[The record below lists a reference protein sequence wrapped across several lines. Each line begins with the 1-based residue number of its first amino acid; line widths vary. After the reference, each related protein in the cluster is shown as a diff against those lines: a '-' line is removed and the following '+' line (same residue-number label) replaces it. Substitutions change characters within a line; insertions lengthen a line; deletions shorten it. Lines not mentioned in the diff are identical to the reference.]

1 MIPLYNLNAHNVMT
15 NSIADAGTDAKIA
28 KFFKRGLEIMGLAVL
43 EPVEVYG
50 KYTWDD
56 GWDSLDPTRNGTAGG
71 GASLSTQVSRTISH
85 LSTISTQR
93 TVSPSGSTILT
104 GHNNTNTSHLTP
116 VIEVPSPT
124 TPKAPS
130 PPTEKDLG
138 KKLFGGIF
146 NKKKKETPAPLA
158 LLPTTSNDTNDADHA
173 ITPRSSKRQSA
184 TPSLTVSSP
193 LPAGLGLPDS
203 TFGSSSTTGGEVLL
217 QPQILGLQAVL
228 QSPNIP
234 PKGRPSAYVWV
245 IRRWIRGSD
254 DGFLGLGSMV
264 ESLGII
270 GAEKHGST
278 MGMEV
283 EVRFEWKRCAKGKT
297 GAPSKEK
304 ERHSRR
310 HSIAVEGQSVAAPSS
325 SKLLDPSAA
334 ADASTSSPASKR
346 LSFQGFG
353 LGKKTSPVALPN
365 EHLNDSNDHLKVS
378 RAPSP
383 NPPASFTTVGT
394 NEESAPPKSPRV
406 TGTLVEE
413 SESDSDIEDSE
424 RPWNCY
430 LHIRGAP
437 SSRTSSRD
445 ELTTPSTSPN
455 EPPKRSSP
463 TRKEKTLDIRL
474 RIAAL
479 APAPHHPKVIAQIKT
494 PYPLPDVLFDA
505 NKTGAE
511 LRMRNEADGSRP
523 DLLAESGSSA
533 GGGRNK
539 PVVLTSEDIK
549 DVVSCTGLW
558 LVVREGYGG
567 LARKRKGDG
576 WRLRG

>member
-1 MIPLYNLNAHNVMT
+1 MIPLYNLHAHNVMT

-50 KYTWDD
+50 KYIWDD
-56 GWDSLDPTRNGTAGG
+56 GWDSLDPMRNGTAGG
-71 GASLSTQVSRTISH
+71 GVSLSTQVSRTISH
-85 LSTISTQR
+85 LSAISTQR
-93 TVSPSGSTILT
+93 TASPSGSTILT
-104 GHNNTNTSHLTP
+104 GNNNGNTSHLTP
-116 VIEVPSPT
+116 VVEVPSPT

-130 PPTEKDLG
+130 PPADKDIG

-146 NKKKKETPAPLA
+146 NKKKKESPAPLA
-158 LLPTTSNDTNDADHA
+158 LLAPTSSKESTDNVT
-173 ITPRSSKRQSA
+173 TPRSTKRQSA
-184 TPSLTVSSP
+184 APSVAIVSP
-193 LPAGLGLPDS
+193 PPTGAIDS
-203 TFGSSSTTGGEVLL
+203 SFGGSAITNATDVLL

-234 PKGRPSAYVWV
+234 PRGRPSTYVWV
-245 IRRWIRGSD
+245 IRRWIRGTD

-264 ESLGII
+264 ESLGI
-270 GAEKHGST
+270 GAEKHGSA

-297 GAPSKEK
+297 GAPVKEK
-304 ERHSRR
+304 ERNSRR
-310 HSIAVEGQSVAAPSS
+310 HSIAVEGQSTNALPLGSPG
-325 SKLLDPSAA
+325 LLDPSATDA
-334 ADASTSSPASKR
+334 ASSSPASKR

-353 LGKKTSPVALPN
+353 LGKKNAPLSLPGDSAN
-365 EHLNDSNDHLKVS
+365 GSNDHLKVS

-383 NPPASFTTVGT
+383 NPPASITTVGT
-394 NEESAPPKSPRV
+394 NEECGPPKSPRV

-413 SESDSDIEDSE
+413 SDSDSDIEDSE

-430 LHIRGAP
+430 LHIRGIP
-437 SSRTSSRD
+437 SSRSSSRD
-445 ELTTPSTSPN
+445 ELTTPSTFLN
-455 EPPKRSSP
+455 EGPKRASP
-463 TRKEKTLDIRL
+463 SRKEKTLDIRL
-474 RIAAL
+474 RVAAL

-505 NKTGAE
+505 NKTSAE
-511 LRMRNEADGSRP
+511 LKMRSDADSSRP
-523 DLLAESGSSA
+523 DLAESISSA
-533 GGGRNK
+533 GGSRHR